1 MKKQDKSQSSWWKK
15 MWRKKE
21 HGFQLEKKED
31 TLNPNL
37 DKMKMREIPIL
48 DPATIMS
55 LQQAEI
61 QKRKE
66 FNKKGQARKRQKKI
80 NKYLEKKKEESVLG
94 NPPKVPKNMSK
105 KDWLKYLQEGNK
117 LYEKN

>member
-66 FNKKGQARKRQKKI
+66 FNKKGQARKRQCNINDYIEKQRKKI
-80 NKYLEKKKEESVLG
+80 KLS
-94 NPPKVPKNMSK
+94 NPIKVPKNMNK
-105 KDWLKYLQEGNK
+105 KDWIQCLQGGNICQT
-117 LYEKN
+117 